1 MSAPGIKLSVTQRY
15 ALKDMT
21 LEKSQ
26 AIPAGRVMF
35 CKGRKILAFG
45 DVTDLI
51 RARFIA
57 PRADTLCLSAADY
70 DDVKA
75 WIG

>member
-1 MSAPGIKLSVTQRY
+1 MTAPGIKLSVTQRY
-15 ALKDMT
+15 ALKDMK
-21 LEKSQ
+21 LERSQ

-35 CKGRKILAFG
+35 CQGRRVLGFA
-45 DVTDLI
+45 DVTELH
-51 RARFIA
+51 RARFLA
-57 PRADTLCLSAADY
+57 PKADTLCLAAADF